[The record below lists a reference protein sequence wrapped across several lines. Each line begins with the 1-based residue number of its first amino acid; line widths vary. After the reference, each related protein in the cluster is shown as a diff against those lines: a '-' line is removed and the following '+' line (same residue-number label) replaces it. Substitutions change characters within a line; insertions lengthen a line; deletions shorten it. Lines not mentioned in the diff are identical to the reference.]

1 MGRAYL
7 RVDPA
12 MFERKV
18 IQQEYPPLAYAAYSA
33 ILCLAD
39 SQPVRGRFRDERLMR
54 ALLGPLS
61 RQAATLLERGDVIP
75 AAKHHE
81 CGNCPTGH
89 GSPGQLYVDGWDEWQ
104 EGDWQVKERMARVR
118 EKKIN
123 GRHRNNGDGPK
134 SIPTVLAGRSGGVSE
149 AGQPGRYSDAYKAFA
164 HVQGHKPAEAEQKWL
179 DELSR
184 DFTREAVAAALYDD
198 ATPAKA
204 GLLGRVS
211 KKLRRKA
218 AS

>member
-54 ALLGPLS
+54 ALLGPLA
-61 RQAATLLERGDVIP
+61 RQAKVLVERGDVIP
-75 AAKHHE
+75 ASEHHE

-89 GSPGQLYVDGWDEWQ
+89 GCAGQLYVDGWDEWQ
-104 EGDWQVKERMARVR
+104 EGDWQVKERMSRVR
-118 EKKIN
+118 EKKRN
-123 GRHRNNGDGPK
+123 GRKRNAGDG
-134 SIPTVLAGRSGGVSE
+134 SESNPTVLAGRGGSVSE
-149 AGQPGRYSDAYKAFA
+149 AGQPGRYKDAYKAFA
-164 HVQGHKPAEAEQKWL
+164 HCQGHKPAEAEQKWI
-179 DELSR
+179 DDLSK
-184 DFTREAVAAALYDD
+184 DFGREIVAAAFYDD
-198 ATPAKA
+198 ATPSKA
-204 GLLGRVS
+204 GLMGRVS
-211 KKLRRKA
+211 KKLRRRA
-218 AS
+218 A